1 MEHLL
6 ERLGALFVESGVH
19 APGARRASCEGVEST
34 LVEGVDGVPG
44 SLRAASQIAG
54 YLRRRK
60 STSTRQKDLAAAQN
74 ESVFGAQPGFE
85 PLALP
90 FRQLPNKNWRFQ
102 GRNYS
107 PSYTQPSL
115 RMH

>member
-60 STSTRQKDLAAAQN
+60 STSTRQKDLAVAQN
-74 ESVFGAQPGFE
+74 ESVFGAERSPASSLSRSLFDSCRTKIGGFME
-85 PLALP
+85 GTIAHLTHNPL
-90 FRQLPNKNWRFQ
+90 
-102 GRNYS
+102 
-107 PSYTQPSL
+107 
-115 RMH
+115 